1 MVAGI
6 MAQWRS
12 WGGVVVKVGPRA
24 GVPSGTPDLVGVLFG
39 RCVVVEV
46 KRPGGVVSDVQRV
59 RLDEWKAGGA
69 RVLVCDSVEGFCAY
83 FDLLRFGYNT

>member
-24 GVPSGTPDLVGVLFG
+24 GVPSGTPDLVGVLLRDG
-39 RCVVVEV
+39 KRRDVWEV
-46 KRPGGVVSDVQRV
+46 
-59 RLDEWKAGGA
+59 
-69 RVLVCDSVEGFCAY
+69 
-83 FDLLRFGYNT
+83 DLLNFLVENVGEVDRFRDGWPFGWNIDRRCKK